1 MAVEISKKPI
11 HNIKSVSEKTGIAPV
26 TLRAWERRYN
36 FPVPQRT
43 DTGYRLYSEHDIA
56 SLNWLKL
63 QTESGLSI
71 GQAIKLLNGL
81 LDTGENPLLHQITEH
96 TILETP
102 HQSIEQVQPALVKA
116 LIELDEEKANRI
128 MRTSFS
134 MYPLETILLEII
146 APTMVEIGDRW
157 HRDEIGVATE
167 HFATH
172 HCRLHLMHALEA
184 TNDIAKQGSIVA
196 ACAPHEW
203 HELGILILTTI
214 LRLRGWNVTYL
225 GANLSL
231 DRLAD
236 VLVQLKPQMLLFSAT
251 RKESAEALVPLAGVL
266 DEMPDPKP
274 IIGLGGQAFLQYPS
288 LTNKVPGTFLGPQ
301 ADEAVQQIERML
313 ATRN

>member
-63 QTESGLSI
+63 QTDSGLSI

-81 LDTGENPLLHQITEH
+81 LETGENPLQHHISDH

-116 LIELDEEKANRI
+116 LLDLDEEKANGI

-134 MYPLETILLEII
+134 MYPMETILLEII
-146 APTMVEIGDRW
+146 APTMVEVGDRW
-157 HRDEIGVATE
+157 HRNEINVATE

-172 HCRLHLMHALEA
+172 HCRLHLMRALEA
-184 TNDIAKQGSIVA
+184 TNDIAKKGSIVA
-196 ACAPHEW
+196 ACAPTEW
-203 HELGILILTTI
+203 HELGILMLVTI

-231 DRLAD
+231 ERLSE
-236 VLVQLKPQMLLFSAT
+236 VLVQLKPQMVLFSAT
-251 RKESAEALVPLAGVL
+251 RKESAEALVALNEVL
-266 DEMPDPKP
+266 DELPDPKP
-274 IIGLGGQAFLQYPS
+274 VIGLGGQAFLQFPA

-313 ATRN
+313 AVRN

>member
-56 SLNWLKL
+56 SLNWLRL
-63 QTESGLSI
+63 QTENGLSI

-81 LDTGENPLLHQITEH
+81 LDTGENPLVHQINDH

-102 HQSIEQVQPALVKA
+102 HQSIEHIQPALIKA
-116 LIELDEEKANRI
+116 LIDLDEEKANRI

-146 APTMVEIGDRW
+146 APTMVEIGDHW
-157 HRDEIGVATE
+157 HRGDISVATE

-184 TNDIAKQGSIVA
+184 TNDIAKHGSIVA
-196 ACAPHEW
+196 ACAPQEW
-203 HELGILILTTI
+203 HDIGILMMVTI
-214 LRLRGWNVTYL
+214 LRLRSWNVTYL

-231 DRLAD
+231 DRLSE
-236 VLVQLKPQMLLFSAT
+236 VLTRLKPQMVLFSAT
-251 RKESAEALVPLAGVL
+251 RKEAAEALIPLAQVL
-266 DEMPDPKP
+266 EELPDPKP
-274 IIGLGGQAFLQYPS
+274 IIGLGGQAFLLNPS
-288 LTNKVPGTFLGPQ
+288 LTNKVPGTFLGPT
-301 ADEAVQQIERML
+301 ADDAIQQIERML
-313 ATRN
+313 ALRS

>member
-11 HNIKSVSEKTGIAPV
+11 HNIKSVAEKTGIAPV

-43 DTGYRLYSEHDIA
+43 ETGYRLYTEHDIA
-56 SLNWLKL
+56 ALNWLKL

-81 LDTGENPLLHQITEH
+81 LDTGENPLAHQITDQ

-146 APTMVEIGDRW
+146 APTMVEIGERW
-157 HRDEIGVATE
+157 HREEIGVATE

-184 TNDIAKQGSIVA
+184 TNDIAKHSSIVA

-203 HELGILILTTI
+203 HELGILILVTI
-214 LRLRGWNVTYL
+214 LRLRGWHVTYL
-225 GANLSL
+225 GANLSME
-231 DRLAD
+231 RLGE
-236 VLVQLKPQMLLFSAT
+236 VLIPLHPQMLLFSAT
-251 RKESAEALVPLAGVL
+251 RKESAEALIPLAEVIEQL
-266 DEMPDPKP
+266 PDPKP
-274 IIGLGGQAFLQYPS
+274 IIGLGGQAFLNYPS
-288 LTNKVPGTFLGPQ
+288 LTNKVPGTFLGPH

-313 ATRN
+313 AVRN